1 MTEASW
7 QPKIAAINAENAAAR
22 RLAEDSVFGKALSSN
37 QAVAEK
43 AQAGALDL
51 ASVFPVLLSFVP
63 YPILERMI
71 GHSRGNNSHNP
82 NRQKAEQA
90 RLARGQS

>member
-1 MTEASW
+1 M
-7 QPKIAAINAENAAAR
+7 
-22 RLAEDSVFGKALSSN
+22 
-37 QAVAEK
+37 AEK
-43 AQAGALDL
+43 VQALDL

-82 NRQKAEQA
+82 NRHQHELKVLMPVACVVIISMVRAASVDDRDYRDGDDRQKTTES
-90 RLARGQS
+90 RPSG